1 MPDPFEEVREDVSAS
16 LVGAQAQRARW
27 ERERSEE
34 SKHALLASMR
44 HIDADLQEMTDALSA
59 VERDRKR
66 FAIDDAEL
74 RSRHAWIADARKQV
88 EAHRAAVR
96 AAETPSA
103 KCCAKTGAVAAARRP
118 AVTGD
123 VASCGEA
130 ERDSLLPGGDGKKS
144 AKGKGV
150 KGVRQDAQLDPVV
163 DAHTLQMT
171 QMHAEQDEVLDALGG
186 AVGNLRVIGGAM
198 HEELRSQSQMLSDL
212 DAQVDKT
219 AGNLDFLKGKLKKLL
234 PQKDRKQ
241 KFILVFLSIVLFVL
255 IVLVVS

>member
-171 QMHAEQDEVLDALGG
+171 QMHVRARRAGQVHLRRERAREKRGEGALEGRDQLLREERWALAPFFASKGG
-186 AVGNLRVIGGAM
+186 GG
-198 HEELRSQSQMLSDL
+198 ELR
-212 DAQVDKT
+212 
-219 AGNLDFLKGKLKKLL
+219 
-234 PQKDRKQ
+234 
-241 KFILVFLSIVLFVL
+241 
-255 IVLVVS
+255 